1 MSEMK
6 KKIADLMA
14 QHSLKR
20 ASECAP
26 KDAPADH
33 DDASSAKDCA
43 SDTAGVASGMKPG
56 APPPDGDVSSINAV
70 AAQAM
75 GGVPSEE
82 SPDDELR
89 RRRRTLLDLSH
100 RLNLRSGAEW
110 AQEREVLAARL
121 EAGDFEIDRVIPGEL
136 VGDGES
142 RFFLVRRDYPLDY
155 QQGDLRLGDAL
166 QCLSAHVAFSA
177 CDPALADFNPQTA
190 LFMDTETIGL
200 AGGAGTVAFLVGVGY
215 FAESMF
221 RLDQCFLRDYDDEEA
236 MLHFLAERFTG
247 CGSVVGYNSKS
258 FDLPLL
264 RTRFI
269 QHRIPFPLE
278 GAPHYDLVHAARR
291 FYKRRL
297 ADCSLGNIERAV
309 LGIHRRGDVP
319 SYLIP
324 QMWFDY
330 LRTRDARPLDR
341 LFYHHRMDV
350 LSLVS
355 LTGWL
360 SRCLATPDGGGF
372 EHVEDRI
379 SLVRLHFRQK
389 QYEQVLAHANAFLER
404 EERSPLRRECLGL
417 LATACKR
424 TGRWLE
430 MQQALELLVQE
441 FPGDV
446 GARIELAKFHEHRS
460 RDLLKAESLLVE
472 ALAAAIPEEGPA
484 IQVRLNRVRGKIARI
499 RRFSRGGR
507 TSDDD
512 TGELPYA

>member
-1 MSEMK
+1 MSDIR

-20 ASECAP
+20 ASECV
-26 KDAPADH
+26 PA
-33 DDASSAKDCA
+33 
-43 SDTAGVASGMKPG
+43 G
-56 APPPDGDVSSINAV
+56 APPKDDANGANHDNGP
-70 AAQAM
+70 AAEL
-75 GGVPSEE
+75 SE
-82 SPDDELR
+82 DELR
-89 RRRRTLLDLSH
+89 RRRKTLLDLSH
-100 RLNLRSGAEW
+100 RLNLRSGAQW
-110 AQEREVLAARL
+110 AQEKAAQDARR
-121 EAGDFEIDRVIPGEL
+121 EAGDFEIDNVMPGQL
-136 VGDGES
+136 VGDEDS

-155 QQGDLRLGDAL
+155 PQGDLRLGDAL

-177 CDPALADFNPQTA
+177 CDSALADFNPQTA

-200 AGGAGTVAFLVGVGY
+200 AGGAGTVAFLVGVGC
-215 FAESMF
+215 FFDDMF

-236 MLHFLAERFTG
+236 MLRFLAERFRN

-278 GAPHYDLVHAARR
+278 GVPHYDLVHAARR

-309 LGIHRRGDVP
+309 LGVRRRGDVAGH
-319 SYLIP
+319 LIP

-341 LFYHHRMDV
+341 VFYHHRMDV
-350 LSLVS
+350 LSLVA
-355 LTGWL
+355 LTAWL
-360 SRCLATPDGGGF
+360 SRCLAAPVGGGF
-372 EHVEDRI
+372 MHVEDRL

-389 QYEQVLAHANAFLER
+389 QYEQVVAHANAFLEQ
-404 EERSPLRRECLGL
+404 EERSPLRRECLGM

-424 TGRWLE
+424 TGRWLD

-441 FPGDV
+441 FPDDV
-446 GARIELAKFHEHRS
+446 SARIELAKHHEHRS
-460 RDLLKAESLLVE
+460 RDLLTAEALLVE

-484 IQVRLNRVRGKIARI
+484 IEARLNRVRRKIARS
-499 RRFSRGGR
+499 RRFSGGEGP
-507 TSDDD
+507 DDVAEPD
-512 TGELPYA
+512 PEDLFE